1 MAWDLVIMLTDA
13 ADCGCI
19 PANEQIMVRCW
30 KIDLDAGITLTS
42 TAILLRAGS
51 SCRPAAGF

>member
-1 MAWDLVIMLTDA
+1 MVWGLVIMLNDA

-19 PANEQIMVRCW
+19 PADERVMVRCR